1 MIIGLIL
8 ILLVVGLDQA
18 TKYTAQHFLAA
29 SGEKVVIIK
38 GVLEFEYFQNS
49 GAAWGI
55 LEGRTLIFFIITIIA
70 LIGFG
75 YLFTKS
81 SFKRKKVYSISIAL
95 LIGGTFGNAIDRM
108 LLKYVIDFLHVPFLT
123 PILNA
128 VGLSNFWFNIADLA
142 LTVGIIMLAIDMI
155 FLESRRS
162 RERDQ
167 SVYERLDNQRNNES

>member
-38 GVLEFEYFQNS
+38 GVLEFKYFQNS

-75 YLFTKS
+75 YLF
-81 SFKRKKVYSISIAL
+81 IN
-95 LIGGTFGNAIDRM
+95 LI
-108 LLKYVIDFLHVPFLT
+108 
-123 PILNA
+123 
-128 VGLSNFWFNIADLA
+128 
-142 LTVGIIMLAIDMI
+142 
-155 FLESRRS
+155 
-162 RERDQ
+162 
-167 SVYERLDNQRNNES
+167 